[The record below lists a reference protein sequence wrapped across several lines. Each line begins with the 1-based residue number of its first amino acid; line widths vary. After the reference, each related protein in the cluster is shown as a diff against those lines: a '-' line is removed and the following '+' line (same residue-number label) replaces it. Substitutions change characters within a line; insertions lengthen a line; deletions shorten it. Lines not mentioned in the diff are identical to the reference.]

1 MNEPKKLLNKNFF
14 LLWQGQA
21 VSKLGSQV
29 FSIAMILWIIEV
41 TGSATIMSLI
51 LMMSS
56 IPALILGPIGGAY
69 ADRHSRRL
77 IIVFSDVLNGL
88 AMLSF
93 AAIVY
98 FFPEQKKLNI
108 IWLFGTSIWVSVV
121 NSFFFPAISASIPEI
136 VPKKKLTGANT
147 LSQLSL
153 QISVLVGQGLGGVFY
168 KLLGG
173 PVIFMLNGISYLF
186 SATSESFIAIP
197 QRVTKNAG
205 DWKQQ
210 FKEFKNDVVEG
221 MRYIWQKAGLRELLI
236 VSAIMNFFIT
246 PVILLFPFYVEKF
259 LNLGEDWQ
267 KWFGFLIAT
276 YGVGDLLGYVSASIT
291 NFPGKIRGRLMIIFI
306 VLESSIYA
314 MLGLASGVI
323 VVMILALIAGILNG
337 YTGVNIITILQF
349 TTPSA
354 IRGRVFGLLGT
365 LVGIISPIAMGIS
378 GAVADL
384 LDQNIP
390 LIYEICGISLASLSI
405 LIALNK
411 NYRTY
416 LTQEPEEETVV
427 GDKTD
432 GVAAAA
438 TRVLGG
444 LEIQ

>member
-1 MNEPKKLLNKNFF
+1 MKEPTKLLNKNFF

-29 FSIAMILWIIEV
+29 FSIAMILWIIDV
-41 TGSATIMSLI
+41 TGSATIMSLVM
-51 LMMSS
+51 MMSS
-56 IPALILGPIGGAY
+56 IPALILGPIGGAF

-77 IIVFSDVLNGL
+77 IIVFSDVLNGI

-98 FFPEQKKLNI
+98 FFPGQTKLNI
-108 IWLFGTSIWVSVV
+108 IWLFLVSIWVAVV

-168 KLLGG
+168 KMLGG
-173 PVIFMLNGISYLF
+173 PLIFLLNGISYLF
-186 SATSESFIAIP
+186 SATSESFISIP
-197 QRVTKNAG
+197 QQIAKNEG
-205 DWKQQ
+205 NWKEQ
-210 FKEFKNDVVEG
+210 FRHFKTDIVEG
-221 MRYIWQKAGLRELLI
+221 LRYIWQKAGLRELLI
-236 VSAIMNFFIT
+236 ISAIMNFFIT

-259 LNLGEDWQ
+259 LNLGDDWQ

-276 YGVGDLLGYVSASIT
+276 YGVGTMLGYVSASVT
-291 NFPGKIRGRLMIIFI
+291 NFAGKIRGRLMIIFI

-314 MLGLASGVI
+314 MLGLAGGPI
-323 VVMILALIAGILNG
+323 VVMIMALIAGMLNG
-337 YTGVNIITILQF
+337 YTGVNIMTILQF

-365 LVGIISPIAMGIS
+365 LVGIISPIAMGLS
-378 GAVADL
+378 GAIADL
-384 LDQNIP
+384 LNQNIP

-411 NYRTY
+411 NYRNY
-416 LTQEPEEETVV
+416 LMLEPEDEMIVEKEKLSVEV
-427 GDKTD
+427 P
-432 GVAAAA
+432 AA
-438 TRVLGG
+438 L
-444 LEIQ
+444 